1 MMLEGGQIQR
11 VLYYCSVSLR
21 EELRKFFL
29 LLILRIQ
36 KTICVKSAVL
46 KVNWYRKHIDSDLEV
61 GKNLKNKHVEFVR
74 EIQTHFIRCCSASGV
89 KTLSDLRQLVLLE
102 QFKNS
107 MPPRIA
113 TYVVEST
120 VHTAYDAAG
129 LADEFALMH
138 RNQFG
143 QKKFKDSRR
152 ELYGFTY
159 DKSREN
165 FDLSRTR

>member
-1 MMLEGGQIQR
+1 M
-11 VLYYCSVSLR
+11 
-21 EELRKFFL
+21 
-29 LLILRIQ
+29 
-36 KTICVKSAVL
+36 KSAVL